1 MNSIYKLVGQAYKK
15 REKQAYQVAHKLDYD
30 YLVCSE
36 EILLHKVRSWKYFLE
51 CVDESIKPETD

>member
-1 MNSIYKLVGQAYKK
+1 MILTQS
-15 REKQAYQVAHKLDYD
+15 YQVAYHLDYG